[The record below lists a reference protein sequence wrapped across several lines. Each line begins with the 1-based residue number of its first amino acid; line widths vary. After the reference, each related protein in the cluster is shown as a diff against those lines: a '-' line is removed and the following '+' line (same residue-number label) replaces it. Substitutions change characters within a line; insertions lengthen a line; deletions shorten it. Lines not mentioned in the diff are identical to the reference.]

1 MGIVQMAA
9 ISLRLPEIIVK
20 SNSLNKI
27 PFHRM
32 MSGSASIGTPGEG
45 AGKGGGTGGS
55 VRDAGGS
62 MGKRQAA
69 QEEQFFKQEQQRQI
83 EEFKQKQKEAAN
95 AGKDKK

>member
-1 MGIVQMAA
+1 MIEKSLHILTVKDTFPFVQMAA

-45 AGKGGGTGGS
+45 AGKGGGTGGKS
-55 VRDAGGS
+55 
-62 MGKRQAA
+62 
-69 QEEQFFKQEQQRQI
+69 
-83 EEFKQKQKEAAN
+83 
-95 AGKDKK
+95 

>member
-1 MGIVQMAA
+1 MAA

-45 AGKGGGTGGS
+45 AGKGGGTGG
-55 VRDAGGS
+55 
-62 MGKRQAA
+62 KL
-69 QEEQFFKQEQQRQI
+69 
-83 EEFKQKQKEAAN
+83 
-95 AGKDKK
+95 